1 MQKMTTNQ
9 ESKETRILRA
19 VKRVLTDVIKD
30 TASPPGTKHPLSD
43 NTIQNMREC
52 LALISARE
60 RELAQEAGD
69 PMSARPRFT
78 DEPDKGPVVVPLS
91 SLKRRPAKKEDGEP

>member
-1 MQKMTTNQ
+1 MTANQ
-9 ESKETRILRA
+9 DSKEARILRA

-43 NTIQNMREC
+43 GTIENMRQC
-52 LALISARE
+52 LALIAARE

-78 DEPDKGPVVVPLS
+78 DEPDKGPVVVPIS
-91 SLKRRPAKKEDGEP
+91 IVKRNPVKKENGEQ

>member
-1 MQKMTTNQ
+1 MTTDQ
-9 ESKETRILRA
+9 EPKETRILRA

-43 NTIQNMREC
+43 ATIENMRQC
-52 LALISARE
+52 LALIAARE

-78 DEPDKGPVVVPLS
+78 DEPDKGPAVVPLS
-91 SLKRRPAKKEDGEP
+91 SVKRRPAKGSDE